1 MSHYDSHII
10 GIFQDDSET
19 VKEFLKIAINTIFF
33 NRLLNNN
40 KYICES
46 SAIKNISYMKIEDD
60 SLQKDIGNKLNEIS
74 SLSKHYQKFQIN
86 LDFYTPYQGGIF
98 GFFKKK
104 GNIWE
109 QWSILVIITEKGSKD
124 KESNMRKII
133 SNILNEVN
141 TNKDFMP
148 DIKLKSFENL
158 SNMDNK
164 EENNDNCNIPYEIT
178 IKTEFEQNSMIKL
191 FRENKF
197 NNQE

>member
-40 KYICES
+40 KYICEN

-60 SLQKDIGNKLNEIS
+60 SLQKDIGNKLNELS

-86 LDFYTPYQGGIF
+86 LDFYTAYQGGIF

-148 DIKLKSFENL
+148 DMKLKSFENL

-178 IKTEFEQNSMIKL
+178 IKTEFEQKYMQQMKS
-191 FRENKF
+191 
-197 NNQE
+197 